1 MFIKLRNTRININN
15 ICSYRPESS
24 TSYNNFVLWIC
35 FGTDEQPFCFRTEQE
50 LNTIVEKLDKITE
63 VK

>member
-15 ICSYRPESS
+15 ICSYRLESS
-24 TSYNNFVLWIC
+24 IAYERFVLWIC
-35 FGTDEQPFCFRTEQE
+35 FGSDEQAFCFRTEQE
-50 LNTIVEKLDKITE
+50 LNKIVEKLDKITK